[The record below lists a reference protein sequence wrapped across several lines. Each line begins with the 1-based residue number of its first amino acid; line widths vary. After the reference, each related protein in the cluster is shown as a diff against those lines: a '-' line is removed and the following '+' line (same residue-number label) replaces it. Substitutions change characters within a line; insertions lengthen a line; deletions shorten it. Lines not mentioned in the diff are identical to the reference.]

1 MRYFDFGSLSSFVNY
16 EVQVVNVSKLCA
28 KSELDNRQAK
38 CEEREQEKDGAEEE
52 EDGEEGGGREK
63 WRKWNPN
70 RLTCIACSLQSE
82 FRARYIQSI
91 E

>member
-1 MRYFDFGSLSSFVNY
+1 MNY
-16 EVQVVNVSKLCA
+16 EVQVVNVSKLCV

-63 WRKWNPN
+63 
-70 RLTCIACSLQSE
+70 
-82 FRARYIQSI
+82 
-91 E
+91 